1 MQNFRVSGPRG
12 GKRAGARLLEVAA
25 WVAGSVLIAV
35 FAGFRIDASLGRRAG
50 LADFARARAISTSD
64 ANSPL
69 PSPRSLSDFQAP
81 DKTLWSPERVQGF
94 QTSLSHDFR
103 PPLAVLRVPRID
115 LEVPVLEGT
124 DDLAL
129 NRGVGHIG
137 GTPRPG
143 EPGNVG
149 IAGHRD
155 GFFRGLKDVTAGD
168 VIEVET
174 LSQRLR
180 YRIQSLTIVSPQSVE
195 VLAPTGAPA
204 LTLVTCYPFYY
215 AGSAPQRF
223 IVRATLDGP
232 VAALQATERRSRAP

>member
-1 MQNFRVSGPRG
+1 MENSQASTPVEAG
-12 GKRAGARLLEVAA
+12 GRRAGVRRLEVAA
-25 WVAGSVLIAV
+25 WCAGIVLTALFV
-35 FAGFRIDASLGRRAG
+35 GARLDASFGRRAA
-50 LADFARARAISTSD
+50 LADFEAARSRL
-64 ANSPL
+64 NEPELRPL
-69 PSPRSLSDFQAP
+69 SAFDSP

-94 QTSLSHDFR
+94 KASLSHDFR
-103 PPLAVLRVPRID
+103 APLAVLRVPKLG

-129 NRGVGHIG
+129 NRGVGHIA

-168 VIEVET
+168 LIEVET
-174 LSQRLR
+174 LTERLR
-180 YRIQSLTIVSPQSVE
+180 YRIQSLTVVSPTSVE
-195 VLAPTGAPA
+195 VLHPTAEPV

-215 AGSAPQRF
+215 AGNAPQRF
-223 IVRATLDGP
+223 IVRATFDGP
-232 VAALQATERRSRAP
+232 AAVLAAERRTRAP